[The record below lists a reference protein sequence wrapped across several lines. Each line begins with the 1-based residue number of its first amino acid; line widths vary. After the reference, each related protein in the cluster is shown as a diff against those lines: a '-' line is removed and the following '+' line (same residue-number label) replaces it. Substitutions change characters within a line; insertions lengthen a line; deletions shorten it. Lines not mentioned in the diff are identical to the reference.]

1 MSGGTAMC
9 YALMAQFET
18 LQKEMKEMKDKIK
31 SLEEQVEELKA
42 GKCEDCGNECE
53 DLDDKLCHKC
63 YHASVP
69 SGECWCEYKNL
80 T

>member
-42 GKCEDCGNECE
+42 DKIKELEDDEEILLGPVCKEMNSEGLCTLFK
-53 DLDDKLCHKC
+53 DLFK
-63 YHASVP
+63 
-69 SGECWCEYKNL
+69 EEN
-80 T
+80 